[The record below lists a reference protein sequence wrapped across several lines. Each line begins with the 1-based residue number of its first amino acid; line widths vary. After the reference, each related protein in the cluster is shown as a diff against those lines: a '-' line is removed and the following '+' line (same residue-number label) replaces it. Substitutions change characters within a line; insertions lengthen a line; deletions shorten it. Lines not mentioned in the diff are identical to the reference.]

1 MPIGA
6 VVGDGRD
13 GVAVADGLDSSNEGV
28 CVGGVGG
35 GQEEDENEKARE
47 GNECAT
53 GGHAEIFSTRSN
65 VCLREQPNY

>member
-53 GGHAEIFSTRSN
+53 GGHAEIFPTR
-65 VCLREQPNY
+65 